1 MRERVTSSS
10 ERKTRTVLAWFTTK
24 IKTYNCARGTGKSTR
39 ARGRVHVPVA
49 KHTAK
54 RTRNMYPPVYANVV
68 ETIVLDDIFNTTT
81 TTTTEYVYEWKK
93 SAGKSFE
100 FRSELEKI
108 LQFFH
113 SLYSL

>member
-1 MRERVTSSS
+1 M
-10 ERKTRTVLAWFTTK
+10 
-24 IKTYNCARGTGKSTR
+24 
-39 ARGRVHVPVA
+39 A

-81 TTTTEYVYEWKK
+81 TTTTTEYVYEWKK

-100 FRSELEKI
+100 FRSEMEKI

>member
-1 MRERVTSSS
+1 M
-10 ERKTRTVLAWFTTK
+10 A
-24 IKTYNCARGTGKSTR
+24 N
-39 ARGRVHVPVA
+39 
-49 KHTAK
+49 HTAK

-113 SLYSL
+113 SLQRSLKASTRDETRTRTTPFDTKHTQTNKKELKREFRDT

>member
-1 MRERVTSSS
+1 M
-10 ERKTRTVLAWFTTK
+10 
-24 IKTYNCARGTGKSTR
+24 
-39 ARGRVHVPVA
+39 A

-100 FRSELEKI
+100 FRSKLEKSSV
-108 LQFFH
+108 L
-113 SLYSL
+113 SLASTLFKSVYTRRDEDENDTF

>member
-1 MRERVTSSS
+1 
-10 ERKTRTVLAWFTTK
+10 
-24 IKTYNCARGTGKSTR
+24 
-39 ARGRVHVPVA
+39 
-49 KHTAK
+49 
-54 RTRNMYPPVYANVV
+54 MYPPVYANVV

-113 SLYSL
+113 SLQRSLKASTRDETRTRTTPFDTTYAHKQTRKS

>member
-1 MRERVTSSS
+1 M
-10 ERKTRTVLAWFTTK
+10 
-24 IKTYNCARGTGKSTR
+24 
-39 ARGRVHVPVA
+39 A

-81 TTTTEYVYEWKK
+81 TTTTTEYVYEWKK

-100 FRSELEKI
+100 FRSKLEKI

-113 SLYSL
+113 SLHRSLKASTRDETRTRTTSFDTKHTQTNKKELKREFRDT

>member
-1 MRERVTSSS
+1 M
-10 ERKTRTVLAWFTTK
+10 
-24 IKTYNCARGTGKSTR
+24 
-39 ARGRVHVPVA
+39 A

-113 SLYSL
+113 SLQRSLKASTRDETRTRTTSFDIIYTHKQTRKS

>member
-1 MRERVTSSS
+1 
-10 ERKTRTVLAWFTTK
+10 
-24 IKTYNCARGTGKSTR
+24 
-39 ARGRVHVPVA
+39 
-49 KHTAK
+49 
-54 RTRNMYPPVYANVV
+54 MYPPVYANVV

-81 TTTTEYVYEWKK
+81 TMTTEYVYEWKK

-113 SLYSL
+113 SLQRSLKASTRDETRTRTTPFDTTYAHKQTRKS